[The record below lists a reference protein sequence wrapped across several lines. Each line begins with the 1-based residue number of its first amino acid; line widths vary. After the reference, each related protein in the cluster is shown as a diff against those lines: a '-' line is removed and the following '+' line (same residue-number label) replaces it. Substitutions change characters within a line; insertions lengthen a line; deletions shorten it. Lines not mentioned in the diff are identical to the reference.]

1 MHDPAPPAGYRI
13 RKRRPADDAALVGIE
28 NRAAG
33 LFRDHGY
40 PALADAPLADVA
52 ALRRLFD
59 GNEIWVAVAAEGAAQ
74 GAAAGYAVA
83 APLGGCLHLRELSVD
98 PAHGRR
104 GVGAALVGAV
114 CQAARASG
122 CAGVSLTT
130 FRHVPFNRPFYER
143 LGFSELA
150 LADAPTVLRDAFRRE
165 LPHGVD
171 ASERLLMVRCVNPLS
186 TS

>member
-1 MHDPAPPAGYRI
+1 MSVPAGYRI
-13 RKRRPADDAALVGIE
+13 RERRAGDDAALLGIE

-52 ALRRLFD
+52 ALRRLFE
-59 GNEIWVAVAAEGAAQ
+59 GNRVWIAVADEDGAP
-74 GAAAGYAVA
+74 AGYAVA
-83 APLGGCLHLRELSVD
+83 GPLGGFFHLRELSVD

-114 CQAARASG
+114 CAAAQALD

-130 FRHVPFNRPFYER
+130 FRFVPFNRPFYER

-150 LADAPTVLRDAFRRE
+150 LEEAPPALRDAFRRE
-165 LPHGVD
+165 LPQGVD
-171 ASERLLMVRCVNPLS
+171 PQERLLMLRRVDHVP